1 MGAPLTPAQKAV
13 RLALIRSVHAR
24 RLRESAAPVELY
36 AGAVVSERDGF
47 DDEGFEDPMTFE
59 DDGGETL

>member
-24 RLRESAAPVELY
+24 RLRESAALVELY
-36 AGAVVSERDGF
+36 AGVSERDGF